1 MQFELAIWK
10 FLWALFQEDAVG
22 PFLLYFLQYF
32 FLYGPL
38 RWLSM
43 SYIYVIGCH
52 FVLGRICAA
61 IVNFFLVYDKIN
73 GFTFAVDMTNFYFS
87 FYFYFIFFDWNH
99 KI

>member
-1 MQFELAIWK
+1 
-10 FLWALFQEDAVG
+10 
-22 PFLLYFLQYF
+22 
-32 FLYGPL
+32 
-38 RWLSM
+38 M

-87 FYFYFIFFDWNH
+87 FYFYFIFFD
-99 KI
+99 